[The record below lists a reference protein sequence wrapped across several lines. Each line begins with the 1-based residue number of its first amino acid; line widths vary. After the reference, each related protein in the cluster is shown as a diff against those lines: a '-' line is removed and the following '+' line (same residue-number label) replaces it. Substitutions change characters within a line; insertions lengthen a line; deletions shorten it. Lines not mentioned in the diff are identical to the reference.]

1 LEKTL
6 EVENLGDS
14 KDVYLEVGNNVLP
27 LNSNLARR
35 LGITDTDCSLCNA
48 AIENE
53 RHLFFDCPLPLAR
66 ATWFDVNWS
75 MRSDAIQADLPRD
88 PQLGN

>member
-1 LEKTL
+1 MLEKAL

-35 LGITDTDCSLCNA
+35 LGITDKDYSLCNA

-53 RHLFFDCPLPLAR
+53 RHLFFDCPLAR
-66 ATWFDVNWS
+66 AIWFDVNWS
-75 MRSDAIQADLPRD
+75 MRGDAIVRD
-88 PQLGN
+88 FGKIRK